1 MALETD
7 RKVDIMTVPAIQHG
21 PSDMEMGKATEP
33 ASSSDVNA
41 DPEFDGL
48 TLYEKKALLVNR
60 ELDAQGMGRYQWTV
74 FFLCSF
80 GYLLDLLWAQAFGL
94 VVTPM
99 QNEFGFGDTELG
111 NIFTSFSA
119 GLTAGAF
126 VWGILVDI
134 IGRSAAFNYTVLIS
148 SIFGICLGAPNSY
161 NAVIVLTAFV
171 GIGIGGNI
179 PIDTTICLECLPQNR
194 RWLLPT
200 LSVFQPIG
208 VVVCSGIA
216 YGFIPNYSCAPGLVS
231 CNRPDAGTP
240 CCSKADNWGWRY
252 LMFTIGA
259 ITVAV
264 FVLRVVVFRFKES
277 PKYLLY
283 RGKDEQA
290 IEVLQH
296 IARYNKRECH
306 LTLETFT
313 SLSSDAASAST
324 GSSSSNSNHAIL
336 LGSGSN
342 QKNLPLSERVK
353 VELSRFKVLF
363 SSFAMTRL
371 VVLVWIIY
379 AFDYW
384 GFTIA
389 GSFLPTILARKGS
402 SLGLSLRET
411 YRSYVYIYIFGI
423 PGVLAGTMIYSRRRI
438 ALLVSSALFGAC
450 LFVFTAVNDEPS
462 YIGVNGLVYFFQ
474 SMFNAVLYGWTPE
487 AFPAPVRGSASGIS
501 SFWGRVFS
509 IIAPIAA
516 TRVLPHSLNGVLYLA
531 GASVWICT
539 LAILFL
545 PGQYLGSQSY

>member
-1 MALETD
+1 
-7 RKVDIMTVPAIQHG
+7 
-21 PSDMEMGKATEP
+21 
-33 ASSSDVNA
+33 
-41 DPEFDGL
+41 
-48 TLYEKKALLVNR
+48 
-60 ELDAQGMGRYQWTV
+60 
-74 FFLCSF
+74 
-80 GYLLDLLWAQAFGL
+80 
-94 VVTPM
+94 
-99 QNEFGFGDTELG
+99 
-111 NIFTSFSA
+111 
-119 GLTAGAF
+119 
-126 VWGILVDI
+126 
-134 IGRSAAFNYTVLIS
+134 
-148 SIFGICLGAPNSY
+148 
-161 NAVIVLTAFV
+161 
-171 GIGIGGNI
+171 
-179 PIDTTICLECLPQNR
+179 
-194 RWLLPT
+194 
-200 LSVFQPIG
+200 
-208 VVVCSGIA
+208 
-216 YGFIPNYSCAPGLVS
+216 
-231 CNRPDAGTP
+231 
-240 CCSKADNWGWRY
+240 
-252 LMFTIGA
+252 MFTIGA

-353 VELSRFKVLF
+353 VEMSRFKVLF

-487 AFPAPVRGSASGIS
+487 AFPAPVRGSASGFS

>member
-1 MALETD
+1 MASEAD
-7 RKVDIMTVPAIQHG
+7 RKVDVVTAPPVHHG
-21 PSDMEMGKATEP
+21 ADDMEIGKAVSNDGT
-33 ASSSDVNA
+33 DVNT
-41 DPEFDGL
+41 DPEFEGL

-60 ELDAQGMGRYQWTV
+60 ELDEQGMGRYQWTV

-80 GYLLDLLWAQAFGL
+80 GYLLDLTWAQAFGL

-126 VWGILVDI
+126 VWGILVDV

-208 VVVCSGIA
+208 VVLCSGIA
-216 YGFIPNYSCAPGLVS
+216 YGFIPNYSCAPDLVS

-240 CCSKADNWGWRY
+240 CCTKADNWGWRY

-264 FVLRVVVFRFKES
+264 FVLRFVVFRFKES

-283 RGKDEQA
+283 RGQDEKA

-296 IARYNKRECH
+296 IAHYNKRECH
-306 LTLETFT
+306 LTLETFAALT
-313 SLSSDAASAST
+313 SDSSSAST
-324 GSSSSNSNHAIL
+324 SGSGSHDAI

-342 QKNLPLSERVK
+342 QKNLPLRQRLK
-353 VELSRFKVLF
+353 LELSRFKVLF
-363 SSFAMTRL
+363 SSSSMTRL

-389 GSFLPTILARKGS
+389 GSFLPTILARKGRD
-402 SLGLSLRET
+402 LGLGLRET
-411 YRSYVYIYIFGI
+411 YRSYVYIYLFGI
-423 PGVLAGTMIYSRRRI
+423 PGVLAGTLIYSRRRL
-438 ALLVSSALFGAC
+438 ALLLSSALFGAC
-450 LFVFTAVNDEPS
+450 LFVFTAVSDEPS

-487 AFPAPVRGSASGIS
+487 AFPAPVRGSACGIS
-501 SFWGRVFS
+501 SFFGRVFS

-516 TRVLPHSLNGVLYLA
+516 SRVFAHSLNGVLYLA

-539 LAILFL
+539 LAVLFL
-545 PGQYLGSQSY
+545 PAQYLGTQSY